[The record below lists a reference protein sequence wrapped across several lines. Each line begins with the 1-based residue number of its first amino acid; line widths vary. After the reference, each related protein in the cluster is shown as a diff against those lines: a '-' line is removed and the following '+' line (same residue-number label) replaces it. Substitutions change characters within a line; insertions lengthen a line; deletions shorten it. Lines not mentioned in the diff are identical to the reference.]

1 MTTMLNRFLACV
13 AFFLICL
20 AGAAWAA
27 GPVSLKGGEVK
38 IIDSPATDFT
48 ITTQGL
54 HGRGDKLSPEATGK
68 PFRLQYTANNT
79 TTAQTDKVVYKLA
92 DGTEHTVAI
101 TIEPTTSAPGF
112 SGAVYDQSLRA
123 IFLLFVL
130 ATILESALAL
140 VFNWKP
146 FTDNLSPRAVR
157 PLIAFVVSM
166 LFVNLLGIDVVA
178 TLTNALNG
186 SHLPVSTEGK
196 IITAMVIAGGS
207 SGVNTLLVALGF
219 RAVNTPANAIP
230 KPPPEKAWLAVR
242 ALQGEAV
249 GDLLVSVGPVGSPAL
264 LGVIKG
270 RSKPHSV
277 LSWFLS
283 DRGRL
288 PVYGGLVVPTDQ
300 AVIIQVVGEDAN
312 GAPLPPVIY
321 GPLQFAKGALI
332 DIDVKL

>member
-1 MTTMLNRFLACV
+1 MMNRFLACV

-54 HGRGDKLSPEATGK
+54 HGRGDKLSPEAAGK
-68 PFRLQYTANNT
+68 PFRLLYTANNT
-79 TTAQTDKVVYKLA
+79 TTALMDKVVYKLA
-92 DGTEHTVAI
+92 DGTEQTVVI
-101 TIEPTTSAPGF
+101 TVEPTASAPGF

-130 ATILESALAL
+130 AVILESALAL

-157 PLIAFVVSM
+157 PLIAFIVS
-166 LFVNLLGIDVVA
+166 LIFVNLLGIDVVA

-196 IITAMVIAGGS
+196 VITAMVIAGGS

-219 RAVNTPANAIP
+219 RSVKTPETTAP

-242 ALQGEAV
+242 APQGKAV
-249 GDLLVSVGPVGSPAL
+249 GDLLVFVGPPGNLAL
-264 LGVIKG
+264 LGIIKG
-270 RSKPHSV
+270 RSKAGSI

-288 PVYGGLVVPTDQ
+288 PIYGGLVVPTDKS
-300 AVIIQVVGEDAN
+300 VTVEVRGVDKD
-312 GAPLPPVIY
+312 GVPLPPVIY

-332 DIDVKL
+332 DIDVTL